1 MANISLQLNADKTE
15 VLLLG
20 PAALNSTLTSR
31 LDSLSSNLK
40 HHVNK
45 SRGLFRFITTISQAC
60 KHG

>member
-1 MANISLQLNADKTE
+1 MANISLQLNTDKTE

-45 SRGLFRFITTISQAC
+45 SRGLFRFITTI
-60 KHG
+60 